1 MACQPGALA
10 SLPVYFNEIRG
21 RRQYSRFSPSFFCIA
36 FTDDMMGGEVARMEY
51 RRNIYIYIHT
61 QHFGGE
67 KKKALT
73 KETTW
78 KTQV

>member
-1 MACQPGALA
+1 
-10 SLPVYFNEIRG
+10 
-21 RRQYSRFSPSFFCIA
+21 
-36 FTDDMMGGEVARMEY
+36 MMGGEVARMEY

-67 KKKALT
+67 KKKTLT

-78 KTQV
+78 KIQV